1 MMTSMTTEI
10 DPRYGCTEIVR
21 RNPALLGSQ
30 RGHKTEMSRYLRASR
45 DRILR
50 RGIEPRPPYLV
61 YIVSQTSH
69 LSVADLRNH
78 CRAVGAFVAA
88 Q

>member
-1 MMTSMTTEI
+1 M
-10 DPRYGCTEIVR
+10 VR
-21 RNPALLGSQ
+21 RNPALLGSK
-30 RGHKTEMSRYLRASR
+30 GGLKTEMSRYLRASR

-50 RGIEPRPPYLV
+50 RGIEPWPPYLV
-61 YIVSQTSH
+61 YIVSKTSH
-69 LSVADLRNH
+69 LSVIDLLNH